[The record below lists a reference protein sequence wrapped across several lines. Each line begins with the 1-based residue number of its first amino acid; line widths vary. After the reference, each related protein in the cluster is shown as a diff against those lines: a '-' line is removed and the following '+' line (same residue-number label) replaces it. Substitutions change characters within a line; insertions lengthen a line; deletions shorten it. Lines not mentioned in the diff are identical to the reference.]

1 MKFMLRIILCY
12 LVLIFFC
19 AASCNKTTSTD
30 NNNNNN
36 GDTTS
41 APQTNL
47 PLDKI
52 KLPAGFYI
60 AVYAEGLK
68 GARSM
73 ALGANGTLFVGTRDA
88 DAYAVVDADK
98 NGYGDKI
105 YTIAKGL
112 NSPNGV
118 AFRDGSLYLAE
129 ISKVWR
135 YDNIESNLQNIPPPV
150 LVSDKFPSDKW
161 HGWKYIAF
169 GPDGKLYIPVG
180 APCNVCEKDE
190 NQFANI
196 MRMNADGSGLE
207 TYAKGIRNTVGFA
220 WHPQTKELWFTDN
233 GRDEM
238 GDNIPDDEL
247 NRAPKAGMHFG
258 FPYCHAGDIKDP
270 KYGEN
275 NPCSNYTAPVQ
286 KLGAHVAAL
295 GMKFY
300 SGNQF
305 PQEYNNSVFIAQ
317 HGSWNRSSK
326 IGYRVM
332 KVKLDGNNAVSYEP
346 FAEGWLEENGNVWGR
361 PVDILM
367 MPDGSMLISDDMA
380 GAIYKITYN

>member
-1 MKFMLRIILCY
+1 MFRSFICFFVYSI
-12 LVLIFFC
+12 FC
-19 AASCNKTTSTD
+19 AASCNKTSPPE
-30 NNNNNN
+30 NNNKPT
-36 GDTTS
+36 DTTS
-41 APQTNL
+41 APHTNL
-47 PLDKI
+47 PINKI
-52 KLPAGFYI
+52 KLPAGFHI
-60 AVYAEGLK
+60 AVYAEGVD

-73 ALGANGTLFVGTRDA
+73 AWGEKGTLFVGSRDK
-88 DAYAVVDADK
+88 DAYAIVDTDK

-112 NSPNGV
+112 NSPNGL
-118 AFRDGSLYLAE
+118 AFKNGSLYLAE
-129 ISKVWR
+129 INKVWR
-135 YDNIESNLQNIPPPV
+135 YDNIEDQLDNIPQPV
-150 LVSDKFPSDKW
+150 LVSDKFPSDAH

-190 NQFANI
+190 NQYANI

-207 TYAKGIRNTVGFA
+207 TFAKGIRNTVGFG
-220 WHPQTKELWFTDN
+220 WHPQTNELWFTDN
-233 GRDEM
+233 GRDEL

-247 NRAPKAGMHFG
+247 NRAPQAGMHFG

-270 KYGEN
+270 GFGDKH
-275 NPCSNYTAPVQ
+275 PCSDYTPPVQ

-305 PQEYNNSVFIAQ
+305 PQEYNNNIFIAQ

-332 KVKLDGNNAVSYEP
+332 RVKLDGNKSAGYEP

-361 PVDILM
+361 PVDVLV
-367 MPDGSMLISDDMA
+367 MPDGSLLVSDDMA
-380 GAIYKITYN
+380 DAIYKITYKK